1 MKKIDFMKKTFLAA
15 LALSALACLCGC
27 GKRSA
32 KTVNIGMFP
41 NVTHAQGV
49 IAYQL
54 SKEGRGW
61 FEKYLPK
68 DCKIEW
74 TSFNAGPSAINS
86 IFSGDIDLTYVG
98 PNPAINGYI
107 KSDGK
112 SVRILAGSADGGAG
126 LLVNPKL
133 GIKKPQDF
141 KGKIIGTPQ
150 IANTQDVACRAW
162 LIANGLKI
170 NEGAG
175 GDVEILPT
183 KNPQQLPLFKRGDMD
198 AAWTVEPWVSRLEAQ
213 AGAKMF
219 YFEPDAVTTIF
230 VARTNFLH
238 EKPELAMAL
247 LQAHKDLTKW
257 INENPKEAQELVR
270 RGIKNITGADFPP
283 ELIASAWKR
292 INFTPNLNRAGIEK
306 FVDDSISC
314 GFISKKMDMNPL
326 FFKFE

>member
-1 MKKIDFMKKTFLAA
+1 MKKTLLFGLFSILVLFLCA
-15 LALSALACLCGC
+15 C
-27 GKRSA
+27 GKKSA
-32 KTVNIGMFP
+32 KTVNMGLFP

-54 SKEGRGW
+54 SREGRGW
-61 FEKYLPK
+61 FEKYLPEG
-68 DCKIEW
+68 CKIEW
-74 TSFNAGPSAINS
+74 ISFNAGPSAINS
-86 IFSGDIDLTYVG
+86 IFGGDLDMTYIG
-98 PNPAINGYI
+98 PNPAINGFI

-112 SVRILAGSADGGAG
+112 SVRVLAGAADGGAG

-133 GIKKPQDF
+133 GIKSPKDF

-150 IANTQDVACRAW
+150 VANTQDVACRAW

-183 KNPQQLPLFKRGDMD
+183 KNPQQLPIFKRGEMD
-198 AAWTVEPWVSRLEAQ
+198 AAWTVEPWVSRLETE

-219 YFEPDAVTTIF
+219 FFEKDAVTT
-230 VARTNFLH
+230 VLAARTGFLN
-238 EKPELAMAL
+238 EKPEIAKAL

-270 RGIKNITGADFPP
+270 KGIKNISGADFPQ
-283 ELIASAWKR
+283 ELIANAWKR
-292 INFTPNLNRAGIEK
+292 MNYTSEINRHGMEK
-306 FVDDSISC
+306 FVDDSFSC
-314 GFISKKMDMNPL
+314 GFIDKKIDISPL
-326 FFKFE
+326 FFKF

>member
-1 MKKIDFMKKTFLAA
+1 MKKTFLLG
-15 LALSALACLCGC
+15 LALSALIGLFGC
-27 GKRSA
+27 GKNSA
-32 KTVNIGMFP
+32 KVVNVGMFP

-61 FEKYLPK
+61 FEKYLPEGY
-68 DCKIEW
+68 KIEW
-74 TSFNAGPSAINS
+74 ISFNAGPSAINS
-86 IFSGDIDLTYVG
+86 IFGGDLDMTYVG

-107 KSDGK
+107 KSGGK
-112 SVRILAGSADGGAG
+112 SVRLLAGSADGGAG
-126 LLVNPKL
+126 LLVNPNL
-133 GIKKPQDF
+133 GIKTPQDF

-150 IANTQDVACRAW
+150 LANTQDVACRAW

-183 KNPQQLPLFKRGDMD
+183 KNPQQLPVFKRGDMD
-198 AAWTVEPWVSRLEAQ
+198 AAWTVEPWVSRLEAE

-219 YFEPDAVTTIF
+219 LFEKDAVTTVF
-230 VARTNFLH
+230 VARTAFLK
-238 EKPELAMAL
+238 EKPEIAKAL

-257 INENPKEAQELVR
+257 INENPEEAQKLAR
-270 RGIKNITGADFPP
+270 KGIKSITGTDIPP

-292 INFTPNLNRAGIEK
+292 ITFTPELNRAGIEK
-306 FVDDSISC
+306 FVADSISC
-314 GFISKKMDMNPL
+314 GFIKKDKIIGLNPL

>member
-1 MKKIDFMKKTFLAA
+1 MKKTLLFGLFLT
-15 LALSALACLCGC
+15 LLFSLCAC
-27 GKRSA
+27 GKKSA
-32 KTVNIGMFP
+32 KTVNVGLFP

-61 FEKYLPK
+61 FEKYLPQGY
-68 DCKIEW
+68 KIEW
-74 TSFNAGPSAINS
+74 ISFNAGPSAINS
-86 IFSGDIDLTYVG
+86 IFGGDLDITYIG
-98 PNPAINGYI
+98 PNPAINGFI

-112 SVRILAGSADGGAG
+112 SVRVLAGAADGGAG

-133 GIKKPQDF
+133 GIKSPKDF

-150 IANTQDVACRAW
+150 VANTQDVACRAW

-183 KNPQQLPLFKRGDMD
+183 KNPQQLPIFKRGDMD
-198 AAWTVEPWVSRLEAQ
+198 AAWTVEPWVSRLETE

-219 YFEPDAVTTIF
+219 FFEKDAVTT
-230 VARTNFLH
+230 VLAARTDFLK
-238 EKPELAMAL
+238 EKPEIAKAL

-270 RGIKNITGADFPP
+270 KGIKSISGADFPK
-283 ELIASAWKR
+283 ELIANAWKR
-292 INFTPNLNRAGIEK
+292 MKYTPEINRKGMEK
-306 FVDDSISC
+306 FVDDSFSC
-314 GFISKKMDMNPL
+314 GFIEEKIDISPL
-326 FFKFE
+326 FFNF